1 MSRWEVCSSGFI
13 NASLFWQPVPKFTPC
28 FQWTVFSMPSVAL
41 IISSPV
47 LFFSIKSRPHPVWR
61 TVNLLKYLFE
71 KILIMCLLVLNAFDI
86 LVKIIEDL
94 LEPYFRDILAYLSP
108 ILIMISLIL
117 VLIIYE
123 IQRSHGCVQSTTI
136 FVFWI
141 FLLLASIPRL
151 YEASGQSI
159 QNEFLLR
166 KCQKVSAALFVA
178 ILSTIFFLQFF
189 SSYVRPLR
197 TSLVMTPFPEYW
209 ASVPSRL
216 TFEWLTPLIW
226 TAFRNKFEGAKDAFL
241 MPLHVQASYNCRAFM
256 DAWGY
261 YAAGRRERIAPGE
274 LPTLDSLDYCSTT
287 NGSTDAD
294 RQIQALNRNNN
305 TNKDDNNT
313 DNTSNKNDQ
322 NDPNRSPPSQPQMAA
337 PTLTLCLT
345 GDSEEMPHV
354 EFSGAKKEV
363 DRIHPK
369 GRQYAFLLLKSLCR
383 AFGPRLMVGWAC
395 LFIRVFTVYTSPL
408 LLSALLRFLDNKS
421 AYPAWYGYVLSSG
434 FFVANFLSSFLFNQG
449 FYVGFSTAL
458 SARSALMASI
468 YRKTLKLSSE
478 SRGDYTAGQIV
489 NFLTVDVDRLLEV
502 MTYIHVTWTALI
514 QFTVAVSLLWAQLG
528 VSMLA
533 GLAVMILFFPLNG
546 IVMWLTQKFEAKEMV
561 WKDERMKCLTETLSG
576 IKIIKLYAWEEAF
589 EKLVT
594 QLRNSEL
601 RQLLLG
607 SVSWGVVEANWTLAP
622 FVVLLAT
629 FSSYV
634 ARLRPE
640 ECINGTSTK
649 DGIQGLLTPEK
660 IFVSLSLFNLLRV
673 PLTNLPY
680 IISLVVMAY
689 VSIRRLGLFFM
700 AEELNEDSVTRF
712 GGSANLSGTALE
724 FYDASFSWERNGPLV
739 LKKLSFTI
747 PRGSL
752 VAVIGSVGSGK
763 SSLLSACL
771 GELYRRSGIAQQ
783 WATLAYTS
791 QSAWIQHQSLREN
804 ILFGAPYDPVLYATV
819 IEACQL
825 EEDIQHLPEGD
836 ATEVGERGLTLSGGQ
851 KQRVALARA
860 VYQQRDIY
868 LLDDPL
874 AAVDVHV
881 GQRLFERVIG
891 PRGVL
896 KDRTRIFVTNAYHW
910 LSSCDRILVLD
921 KAKVAY
927 FGTFRELKS
936 SSAARFLFSMKYS
949 EGSDLSTDTSSVDA
963 LETPAQIGDRFSYR
977 SIPTDQET
985 NPPFFRKYSSSW
997 HSAPVKV
1004 TYASIMK
1011 RQGYSTA
1018 ANSLPREELLPPVS
1032 CFQVDKS
1039 PLKKSFSPNLSPRS
1053 PATISQ
1059 EVTESESL
1067 GSSSSE
1073 PTEEIIPVNA
1083 ARLEDSAEELV
1094 IVNDANFRT
1103 TQQNEEDILQG
1114 RVSLQA
1120 YMAYIVARGIF
1131 LTLIAAIAY
1140 VVFAGI
1146 MAFSNKWLQDF
1157 ADDKKLTAAGKILIN
1172 PEANQSSRYE
1182 AAHAL
1187 LSISNYYLGIYSW
1200 LGLFLTVCICVFVT
1214 VSVASSFKASKDLH
1228 GRMLSRVLHAPCYFF
1243 DTTPQGRILN
1253 RFSFDIDNI
1262 DHHLPHS
1269 ITEVF
1274 SYVVDTI
1281 VTLVVVF
1288 ITIRPWYFGLGSFVV
1303 FSTLYISIQM
1313 FYLPISRQSRRLNA
1327 ITRSPLLA
1335 HCSETAASLL
1345 GASVVRA
1352 HGKVEDFVAAADRL
1366 IDNNALFV
1374 FIRSVSNRWLDFRLD
1389 MLNCVFLTFTAVLT
1403 VAMREEMPPGMA
1415 GFLISYVLAVPESLS
1430 WLVKMTAQ
1438 MESSA
1443 VAIER
1448 VKEYMEIEQEAAWDS
1463 GPGSPPPPDW
1473 PSACCAVELI
1483 DATVK
1488 YVPQQRDDDNTTTTT
1503 TTGASVD
1510 LQTREKSIALRRVN
1524 LKLSGRPDER
1534 VVGIVGRTGAGKS
1547 TLAAALFR
1555 LVEAER
1561 DTSVL
1566 VEDSTDGTH
1575 ADHRPGPIYVDHV
1588 DISKLGLHE
1597 VRSRFS
1603 ILPQDPVLFTGTLRF
1618 NLDPFGVLGD
1628 ADLWRALEKAHL
1640 GDWVHSLPA
1649 GLDHHCGESGSA
1661 LSAGQK
1667 QLICLARVLLSCGGR
1682 VRLLVLDE
1690 ATSAMDPNTDRLVMS
1705 TLLSDVFKDATILI
1719 IAHRLSTIRTAD
1731 RIIVMSYGRV
1741 VESGRPD
1748 ELLQDP
1754 NSLFS
1759 LMHAHT
1765 EEA

>member
-1 MSRWEVCSSGFI
+1 
-13 NASLFWQPVPKFTPC
+13 
-28 FQWTVFSMPSVAL
+28 
-41 IISSPV
+41 
-47 LFFSIKSRPHPVWR
+47 
-61 TVNLLKYLFE
+61 
-71 KILIMCLLVLNAFDI
+71 
-86 LVKIIEDL
+86 
-94 LEPYFRDILAYLSP
+94 
-108 ILIMISLIL
+108 
-117 VLIIYE
+117 
-123 IQRSHGCVQSTTI
+123 
-136 FVFWI
+136 
-141 FLLLASIPRL
+141 
-151 YEASGQSI
+151 
-159 QNEFLLR
+159 
-166 KCQKVSAALFVA
+166 
-178 ILSTIFFLQFF
+178 
-189 SSYVRPLR
+189 
-197 TSLVMTPFPEYW
+197 
-209 ASVPSRL
+209 
-216 TFEWLTPLIW
+216 
-226 TAFRNKFEGAKDAFL
+226 
-241 MPLHVQASYNCRAFM
+241 M
-256 DAWGY
+256 DAWEY
-261 YAAGRRERIAPGE
+261 YKSGRSGRLVPGG
-274 LPTLDSLDYCSTT
+274 LRTLDSLEWHPTANS
-287 NGSTDAD
+287 STDMD
-294 RQIQALNRNNN
+294 RLVQALNRNNN
-305 TNKDDNNT
+305 
-313 DNTSNKNDQ
+313 NDQ
-322 NDPNRSPPSQPQMAA
+322 RARNQSLPSQPQADTS
-337 PTLTLCLT
+337 TLSLCLA
-345 GDSEEMPHV
+345 GDSDEVPHV
-354 EFSGAKKEV
+354 EFSGTKKEA
-363 DRIHPK
+363 DRTHPK
-369 GRQYAFLLLKSLCR
+369 GHQYALLLVRSLCR
-383 AFGPRLMVGWAC
+383 AFGPRLLIGWSC

-408 LLSALLRFLDNKS
+408 LLSALLRFLDNES
-421 AYPAWYGYVLSSG
+421 TYPNWYGYVLASG
-434 FFVANFLSSFLFNQG
+434 FFVATFLSSFLFNQG
-449 FYVGFSTAL
+449 FYIGFSTAL
-458 SARSALMASI
+458 SARSALMAAI
-468 YRKTLKLSSE
+468 YRKTLKLSAE

-502 MTYIHVTWTALI
+502 LTYIHVTWTALI
-514 QFTVAVSLLWAQLG
+514 QFTIAVSMLWAQLG

-533 GLAVMILFFPLNG
+533 GLAVMVLFFPLNG

-576 IKIIKLYAWEEAF
+576 IKILKLYAWEEAF
-589 EKLVT
+589 ENLVT
-594 QLRNSEL
+594 KLRNAEL
-601 RQLLLG
+601 RQLLFG
-607 SVSWGVVEANWTLAP
+607 SISWAIVEANWTIAP

-629 FSSYV
+629 FSSYI

-649 DGIQGLLTPEK
+649 DNIQGLLTPEK

-680 IISLVVMAY
+680 IISLIVMAY

-700 AEELNEDSVTRF
+700 AEELNEDSITRF
-712 GGSANLSGTALE
+712 SGYTQFSNTALE
-724 FYDASFSWERNGPLV
+724 FYNASFSWERNGPLV
-739 LKKLSFTI
+739 LRKLSFTV

-771 GELYRRSGIAQQ
+771 GELYRRSGSAQQ

-804 ILFGAPYDPVLYATV
+804 ILFGAPYDSALYAAV
-819 IEACQL
+819 VEACQL
-825 EEDIQHLPEGD
+825 EEDIRHLPEGD

-891 PRGVL
+891 PRGIL
-896 KDRTRIFVTNAYHW
+896 KDRTRIFVTNAYQW
-910 LSSCDRILVLD
+910 LSSCDRVLVLD
-921 KAKVAY
+921 NGSVAHY
-927 FGTFRELKS
+927 GTF
-936 SSAARFLFSMKYS
+936 
-949 EGSDLSTDTSSVDA
+949 
-963 LETPAQIGDRFSYR
+963 
-977 SIPTDQET
+977 
-985 NPPFFRKYSSSW
+985 
-997 HSAPVKV
+997 KV

-1011 RQGYSTA
+1011 RQGYSA
-1018 ANSLPREELLPPVS
+1018 AATSLPKEELLPPVS
-1032 CFQVDKS
+1032 CFQFDKS
-1039 PLKKSFSPNLSPRS
+1039 P
-1053 PATISQ
+1053 
-1059 EVTESESL
+1059 SEK
-1067 GSSSSE
+1067 SSSE
-1073 PTEEIIPVNA
+1073 PTEKTVPVHA
-1083 ARLEDSAEELV
+1083 ASLEDSEHALEFEGEA
-1094 IVNDANFRT
+1094 DFRASK
-1103 TQQNEEDILQG
+1103 QNEEDILQG
-1114 RVSLQA
+1114 RVSFQA
-1120 YMAYIVARGIF
+1120 YMAYIVARGVA
-1131 LTLIAAIAY
+1131 LTLLAATAY
-1140 VVFAGI
+1140 GVFAGV

-1157 ADDKKLTAAGKILIN
+1157 ADDKDFTAAGKILIN
-1172 PEANQSSRYE
+1172 PSTNETARYE
-1182 AAHAL
+1182 AAHEL
-1187 LSISNYYLGIYSW
+1187 LAISHYYFSIYSW
-1200 LGLFLTVCICVFVT
+1200 LGLVLTLFICVFVT
-1214 VSVASSFKASKDLH
+1214 ASVASSFKASKDLH
-1228 GRMLSRVLHAPCYFF
+1228 RRMLARVLRAPCYFF

-1262 DHHLPHS
+1262 DHNLPHS

-1281 VTLVVVF
+1281 VTLAVVF
-1288 ITIRPWYFGLGSFVV
+1288 ITIRPWYFSLGSFVI
-1303 FSTLYISIQM
+1303 FSALYISIQA
-1313 FYLPISRQSRRLNA
+1313 FYLPISRQSRRLNSA
-1327 ITRSPLLA
+1327 TRSPLLA

-1352 HGKVEDFVAAADRL
+1352 HGKVEDFVTAADRL

-1389 MLNCVFLTFTAVLT
+1389 MLNCAFLTFTAVLT
-1403 VAMREEMPPGMA
+1403 VAMRGEMPPGMA
-1415 GFLISYVLAVPESLS
+1415 GFLISYVLSVPESLS

-1438 MESSA
+1438 LESSA

-1448 VKEYMEIEQEAAWDS
+1448 VKEYMEIEQEASWTS

-1488 YVPQQRDDDNTTTTT
+1488 YMPQQLEQTEDVT
-1503 TTGASVD
+1503 AAAAAES
-1510 LQTREKSIALRRVN
+1510 LQAREKSIALRRVN

-1561 DTSVL
+1561 DSSMLEVN
-1566 VEDSTDGTH
+1566 TDGQD
-1575 ADHRPGPIYVDHV
+1575 AGRRPGPIFIDNV

-1618 NLDPFGVLGD
+1618 NLDPFDVLGD
-1628 ADLWRALEKAHL
+1628 AELWRALEKAHL

-1667 QLICLARVLLSCGGR
+1667 QLVCLARVLLSCGGR

-1719 IAHRLSTIRTAD
+1719 IAHRLSTIMTAD
-1731 RIIVMSYGRV
+1731 RVIVLSYGRV
-1741 VESGRPD
+1741 VESGRPE

-1754 NSLFS
+1754 NSLFAG
-1759 LMHAHT
+1759 MHAHA